1 MRCWSVFKSNTD
13 WSRAPGFFNRNM
25 PQMWPAACVRCVSCQ
40 NSISVWLFLC
50 QGGSPMLLNMSSSL
64 SSWCFFQQV
73 LIQPPRFTACDPH
86 CLATDDQEHRD
97 KLGGPPVVAAVL
109 VAVSHLDSCVLAAAA
124 AAFASCVAEE
134 IQLHRR
140 PAAGNQLV
148 P

>member
-40 NSISVWLFLC
+40 NSNSVLLVC
-50 QGGSPMLLNMSSSL
+50 QGGSHAMQHVIQPVCIVL
-64 SSWCFFQQV
+64 FQQV

-109 VAVSHLDSCVLAAAA
+109 VAVIHLDSCVLAAAA